1 MSISATGLTAPKLP
15 PSPSNSYRAERAA
28 IATLGLVAVWR
39 GVEGVVR
46 DFRERRTL
54 IGIAKTILKTPHY
67 IGDAELVPSEDST
80 SPDRELTMMDG
91 VCWKFY
97 RETEEI
103 LLPGTE
109 IHQVREN
116 GPVIRGADY
125 SQWVSV
131 VAHIGEVVLGVV
143 AVNAAF
149 K

>member
-39 GVEGVVR
+39 GVKGVVR
-46 DFRERRTL
+46 DIRS
-54 IGIAKTILKTPHY
+54 AKTILKTPHY
-67 IGDAELVPSEDST
+67 IGNAKLVPSGDST
-80 SPDRELTMMDG
+80 SPEREVTIVGGECL
-91 VCWKFY
+91 KLY